1 VAVWRSQ
8 QVPWKSSTLTWQQNL
23 GTPDLTPGY
32 SSASQPIMLML
43 LLLKSAA
50 ADQWKEL
57 PGRRTG
63 TYRGPH
69 IPVHTNETARSD
81 QYSCNAH
88 SCPYSLH
95 SRAHWAVRR
104 TAWSITITTARDVPF
119 KRDFAVGNVGS
130 VRQGRFMAKFPI
142 SSLLPYLDQR
152 CASSSMVME
161 KQSPTPAL
169 LVQRDTGLILN
180 QNTL

>member
-1 VAVWRSQ
+1 MAVWRSQ
-8 QVPWKSSTLTWQQNL
+8 QVPWKSSTLMWQQNL

-32 SSASQPIMLML
+32 SSASQPRMLML

-50 ADQWKEL
+50 ADQWKL

-81 QYSCNAH
+81 QYSCNAQ

-95 SRAHWAVRR
+95 SRAHWADKCCPEDSMEYYHHYCKGCPLQERFCRR
-104 TAWSITITTARDVPF
+104 EYSR
-119 KRDFAVGNVGS
+119 KR
-130 VRQGRFMAKFPI
+130 
-142 SSLLPYLDQR
+142 
-152 CASSSMVME
+152 
-161 KQSPTPAL
+161 SP
-169 LVQRDTGLILN
+169 G
-180 QNTL
+180 